1 MRKKKQ
7 DFLLSSVYRN
17 ILYYQNMVHKNTN
30 PVQKEYYTNLL
41 NREKLWMD
49 YLREEKGLAVSNNSV
64 INNIGTND
72 ASIDTP
78 NTNTMAQRTF
88 TVDELAVFNGE
99 GGNPPYVAVNGIVYD
114 LSSKPVWRL
123 GNHFGLK
130 AGKDLTSEF
139 QRCHQGIMTRLQQLP
154 QVGTLIQ

>member
-17 ILYYQNMVHKNTN
+17 ILFYQDMIQKNTN
-30 PVQKEYYTNLL
+30 PIEKEYYVKLL
-41 NREKLWMD
+41 NRERLWMD
-49 YLREEKGLAVSNNSV
+49 YLKEEQRISS
-64 INNIGTND
+64 
-72 ASIDTP
+72 
-78 NTNTMAQRTF
+78 NTNHTTQRTF
-88 TVDELAVFNGE
+88 TLEELATFNGE

-114 LSSKPVWRL
+114 LSSKPIWRQ

-130 AGKDLTSEF
+130 AGKDLTAEF
-139 QRCHQGIMTRLQQLP
+139 QRCHQGILTRLQQLP